1 MNTKII
7 KYLSKIVLLLNIVF
21 AKILTVPYKLIKN
34 HESYIELKYIN
45 NIIYYIIT

>member
-34 HESYIELKYIN
+34 HERLY
-45 NIIYYIIT
+45 